1 MTPWRLFGVQV
12 RRVRRLSPTFV
23 RVTFTGDDLDRFA
36 DNGYDQRIKLV
47 LPVPGRG
54 LADLPAGPDWYARWR
69 DLPEQRRPPVRT
81 YTVRAVCPAAREVD
95 VDFVRHGES
104 GPASRW
110 AGAAAPGDEAA
121 LVGPD
126 TGWPGEHGGV
136 EFRPPPPASLVLL
149 AGDETAVPAVA
160 AILARMPR
168 HLSGDALL
176 EIPDPDDALPVEPPP
191 GVRVSWLPRSGG
203 APGSRLVPA
212 VQAAAGRLLASATVG
227 AGISRPPAG
236 SPLDRVHGLLAP
248 RPPRPLRPARLIRS
262 GISLRGSGGLWLPM
276 VYQCTNRERVASW
289 PAR

>member
-81 YTVRAVCPAAREVD
+81 FTVRAVCPAAREVD

-126 TGWPGEHGGV
+126 AGWPGEHGGV
-136 EFRPPPPASLVLL
+136 EFRPRRRRRWCCWPA
-149 AGDETAVPAVA
+149 T
-160 AILARMPR
+160 RPR
-168 HLSGDALL
+168 C
-176 EIPDPDDALPVEPPP
+176 
-191 GVRVSWLPRSGG
+191 RRWPRSWRGCRG
-203 APGSRLVPA
+203 TCPATRCWRYRTRTTRCRSSRRPGY
-212 VQAAAGRLLASATVG
+212 G
-227 AGISRPPAG
+227 
-236 SPLDRVHGLLAP
+236 
-248 RPPRPLRPARLIRS
+248 
-262 GISLRGSGGLWLPM
+262 
-276 VYQCTNRERVASW
+276 
-289 PAR
+289 